1 MLFNTLSF
9 WAHLLVLC
17 VSGTE
22 RRTRN
27 FHQTC
32 HIGFQEIDRSTH
44 LNVFKNNDGDSYTIK
59 VYYENQIIKLPAS
72 NIVFVNN
79 YYKSNNF
86 VLKFSRAQK
95 QINNVRL
102 AIKSGGLEHQ
112 EILEWNSKSGIFV
125 WHHIQLGEGM
135 VEARLFC

>member
-59 VYYENQIIKLPAS
+59 VSYENQIIKLPAS
-72 NIVFVNN
+72 NIVFINDYYTSN
-79 YYKSNNF
+79 YLL
-86 VLKFSRAQK
+86 LKLSRTQK
-95 QINNVRL
+95 QINNVL
-102 AIKSGGLEHQ
+102 LEIKSGGSESQ
-112 EILEWNSKSGIFV
+112 IELEWNSKRRTFP
-125 WHHIQLGEGM
+125 WHPIKVGEEM
-135 VEARLFC
+135 VNARLFC